1 MNRDFENDG
10 KKIDPRVK
18 DVLKLLGAGII
29 LSTAVLFP
37 SIAAI
42 GPLVKPIIK
51 EEQRKRQRKEWDKFN
66 LWRLRQVIKRLE
78 AQKVVEVNGE
88 VVKITEKG
96 RKKLLKFDLEN
107 MELKERTDGKWRLIV
122 YDVADLRKEQREIFR
137 SILKKLKCFQLQE
150 SVYLTPFVCDD
161 EIEYL
166 RNIFGIST
174 EVKVIKVS
182 GLENEIAYRKYF
194 GL

>member
-1 MNRDFENDG
+1 MSNG
-10 KKIDPRVK
+10 IKIDPKVK
-18 DVLKLLGAGII
+18 DVLKLLAAGVV
-29 LSTAVLFP
+29 LTTVVLFP
-37 SIAAI
+37 GIAAI
-42 GPLVKPIIK
+42 GPLIEV
-51 EEQRKRQRKEWDKFN
+51 ERRRRERKEWEKFN

-78 AQKVVEVNGE
+78 KQKAVEIIGD

-96 RKKLLKFDLEN
+96 KKKLLRFNIEN
-107 MELKERTDGKWRLIV
+107 MQLKEKTDGKWRLIV
-122 YDVADLRKEQREIFR
+122 YDVAELKKGQREIFR
-137 SILKKLKCFQLQE
+137 LMLKKLRCLPLQE

-166 RNIFGIST
+166 RNIFNIDT

-182 GLENEIAYRKYF
+182 GLEDEIAYRKYF

>member
-1 MNRDFENDG
+1 MNDG
-10 KKIDPRVK
+10 VRIDPKVK
-18 DVLKLLGAGII
+18 DVLKLLAAGVV
-29 LSTAVLFP
+29 LTTVVLFP
-37 SIAAI
+37 GIAAI
-42 GPLVKPIIK
+42 GPVLEKA
-51 EEQRKRQRKEWDKFN
+51 QKRREKKEWEKFN

-78 AQKVVEVNGE
+78 KQKAVEIIDD

-96 RKKLLKFDLEN
+96 TKKLLRFNIEN
-107 MELKERTDGKWRLIV
+107 MQLKEKTDGKWRLIV
-122 YDVADLRKEQREIFR
+122 YDVAELRKGERELFR
-137 SILKKLKCFQLQE
+137 LMLKKLKCLPLQE

-166 RNIFGIST
+166 RNIFDIGN